1 MWSTDL
7 HLCKPLFLCII
18 ILFRNIVLCIDKS
31 STIAYFLT
39 RQKYLPKQ
47 MYLSFLSRDDLPKS
61 VRFKMQKELLALV
74 LLFSRVLAGTTFNSR
89 SGSGTLDQHPTDEIC
104 VQAKSPLES
113 VKKSYCKMSLEDKRN
128 FLQCST
134 VKGKMAENLLS
145 TLR

>member
-1 MWSTDL
+1 
-7 HLCKPLFLCII
+7 
-18 ILFRNIVLCIDKS
+18 
-31 STIAYFLT
+31 
-39 RQKYLPKQ
+39 
-47 MYLSFLSRDDLPKS
+47 MYLSFLARDNLLFPKS

-74 LLFSRVLAGTTFNSR
+74 LLFSQVLAGTTFNGR
-89 SGSGTLDQHPTDEIC
+89 SGTLDQHRTDEVC
-104 VQAKSPLES
+104 NQAKSPLEL